1 VHHVALNRPPVPEL
15 YRPYVQDSVAD
26 FSVVVKTVGEP
37 SSAARLSRA
46 AVDTLD
52 RDLPVYDVRT
62 MAERIAASFAGTRA
76 TMRLLLVTA
85 GLAAVLAGTAI
96 YGSIWY
102 AVSLKTPEIGIRLA
116 LGATP
121 RSVCAGIVWQAIWLT
136 VVGGAVGT
144 AAALAAGPM
153 LRTFLFETPST
164 DPRTYAEVMAVLLSL
179 TIVASVTPA
188 RRAMR
193 VDPMTALRN

>member
-1 VHHVALNRPPVPEL
+1 VPEL
-15 YRPYVQDSVAD
+15 YRPYAQDSVAD
-26 FSVVVKTVGEP
+26 FSVVVKTAGEP
-37 SSAARLSRA
+37 SSAARVSRA
-46 AVDTLD
+46 AVDALD

-62 MAERIAASFAGTRA
+62 MAERIAGSFAETRA
-76 TMRLLLVTA
+76 TMLLLLVTA

-116 LGATP
+116 LGASP
-121 RSVCAGIVWQAIWLT
+121 RSVCAGIVSQAIWLT
-136 VVGGAVGT
+136 LVGGVVGT

-153 LRTFLFETPST
+153 LRTFLFETQST
-164 DPRTYAEVMAVLLSL
+164 DPHTYAEVMAVLLVL
-179 TIVASVTPA
+179 TIVASITPA

-193 VDPMTALRN
+193 VDPMTTLRN